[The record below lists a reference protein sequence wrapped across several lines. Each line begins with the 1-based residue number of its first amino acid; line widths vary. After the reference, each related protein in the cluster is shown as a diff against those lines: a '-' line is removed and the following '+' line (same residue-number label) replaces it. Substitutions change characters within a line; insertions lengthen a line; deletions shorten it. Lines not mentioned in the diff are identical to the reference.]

1 MNEFVIM
8 TDSSCDLPS
17 DLAKELQVSVLPLS
31 VSIKGNEY
39 ENYLDERD
47 IKFSEFY
54 KMLREEEPAKTSAV
68 NVDAFL
74 SEMDKHL
81 KEGKDV
87 LYLSFS
93 SGLSNTYN
101 AAKIA
106 AKELSEKYPER
117 QVYTVDTL
125 CASLGQ
131 GMLVYLAAIEKQS
144 GKTIEEVRDFCEN
157 NKLHICHM
165 FTVDDLHH
173 LKRGGRVSSAA
184 AIFGTM
190 LHIKPVLHVD
200 NEGHLINISKARGR
214 RESLESLV
222 NYMEKSVIKPEEQT
236 IFISHGDCYD
246 DAKYVADLV
255 KGRMNVKEVIINY
268 VGPVI
273 GAHSGPG
280 TVALFFY
287 GSQR

>member
-17 DLAKELQVSVLPLS
+17 DIVNDLQISVLPLS
-31 VSIKGNEY
+31 VNIKGDEY
-39 ENYLDERD
+39 KNYLDERD
-47 IKFSEFY
+47 IKFDEFY
-54 KMLREEEPAKTSAV
+54 KMIREGELAKTSAV

-74 SEMDKHL
+74 NEMEKHIC
-81 KEGKDV
+81 EGKDI
-87 LYLSFS
+87 LCLSFS

-106 AKELSEKYPER
+106 SKELSAKYPER
-117 QVYTVDTL
+117 KIYAVDTL

-131 GMLVYLAAIEKQS
+131 GMLVYLAAKEKQA
-144 GKTIEEVRDFCEN
+144 GKTIDEVRDFCEN

-173 LKRGGRVSSAA
+173 LKRGGRISSVA
-184 AIFGTM
+184 AIFGTV

-214 RESLESLV
+214 KESLESLV
-222 NYMEKSVIKPEEQT
+222 DYMERNAIDPESQT

-246 DAKYVADLV
+246 DAKYIADLV
-255 KGRMNVKEVIINY
+255 RKRMNVKKVIINY

-280 TVALFFY
+280 TIALFYF
-287 GSQR
+287 GKQR

>member
-17 DLAKELQVSVLPLS
+17 EIAKEFQISVLPLS
-31 VSIKGNEY
+31 VSIKNNEY

-47 IKFSEFY
+47 IKFTEFY
-54 KMLREEEPAKTSAV
+54 KMLREGEPAKTSAV

-74 SEMDKHL
+74 NEMEKYL
-81 KEGKDV
+81 KMGKDV
-87 LYLSFS
+87 LCLSFS

-106 AKELSEKYPER
+106 SKELSEKYSER
-117 QVYTVDTL
+117 KVYTVDTL

-131 GMLVYLAAIEKQS
+131 GMLVYLAAKEKQA
-144 GKTIEEVRDFCEN
+144 GKTIDEVRDFCEN

-173 LKRGGRVSSAA
+173 LKRGGRISSAV
-184 AIFGTM
+184 AIFGTV

-200 NEGHLINISKARGR
+200 NEGHLVNISKARGR
-214 RESLESLV
+214 RDSLESLV
-222 NYMEKSVIKPEEQT
+222 NYMEKNVINPEEQT
-236 IFISHGDCYD
+236 IFISHGDCYE
-246 DAKYVADLV
+246 DAEYVADLV
-255 KGRMNVKEVIINY
+255 KKRMNVKDVIINY

-280 TVALFFY
+280 TIALFYY
-287 GSQR
+287 GKQR